1 MSFNLVTA
9 AWIARIFILYTLMVV
24 VLPYI
29 VMRKFLRG
37 RSLAQK
43 FVFCVVAGNFFYIM
57 IVLIWGLFHI
67 TNRYVLIG
75 TTLVIPAVMLAR
87 NGRQIWERYLKQAW
101 IHISRFIRRENS
113 FRYTRRIFCRWLW
126 KTFRKLLGKVGN
138 ILRRNLLEL
147 LLFAGC
153 SAFVVW
159 YFTSMDC
166 FGPKM
171 SDIVVHIYWIN
182 GVDDG
187 VLFREGIYPF
197 GMHALL
203 YYIHAVFNI
212 PTVRVVLLFGTVQ
225 AFYIFTM
232 FLVFLKELCRYRYT
246 PYLSYFAF
254 AVGNFL
260 VTTRYTRYYS
270 ALPQEFGMIFLLP
283 CGIAL
288 IRFFR
293 AVREEN
299 AEYRRMQEQ
308 HLLYTRIDGKHRWR
322 ESTIQLWVLIISFGL
337 TLSAH
342 FYDTIIA
349 GLLVIAAAVAC
360 IRYIFNWKTFR
371 RLVCAAVIALV
382 IPVLPM
388 AAAFAGGTPLQGSL
402 FWGLSVMGIERP
414 GHETDADT
422 EETDSL
428 ENGMTEAEDGTA
440 AGGMTGAED
449 GAVAGR
455 MTGAEEGTAAG
466 GLSGAEYGSTKAV
479 VQESVPLTERLA
491 GYAERVKTAVV
502 ETMNY
507 YIFPSEEIFHAWLWC
522 MAAVIVLIPVMW
534 VLREWEY
541 SRYLIM
547 LTVYSGLMILLSTS
561 EWLGLP
567 VLIDQDRSTIFF
579 SYTILAALSLAADG
593 ILVVF
598 GRIIRVK
605 RLWQA
610 VSFVMTGAVIFL
622 TVSMGDVRAKDAEFP
637 MLESNGAALCVFDIM
652 EKYPD
657 EKWTIISCNEER
669 NMISPVAWHYETIDF
684 LQGME
689 NYRKEDEIYI
699 PTQYVF
705 FFIEKKSLNY
715 GEEEFTD
722 VDTEVSEEWASR
734 SLPVKSGLSQYTG
747 TNRIIV
753 NSRMYYWAQEYRKRF
768 PNELKV
774 YYEDDD
780 FICYFIEQNEYY
792 LNNFAIDYG
801 YNSGSG
807 SSPGSGNSAENTDT
821 AAEVGQNG

>member
-113 FRYTRRIFCRWLW
+113 FRYTRRIFCRWMW
-126 KTFRKLLGKVGN
+126 KTVRKLLGKAGN
-138 ILRRNLLEL
+138 FLKRNLFEL
-147 LLFAGC
+147 ILFTGC
-153 SAFVVW
+153 SAFVLWFFGV
-159 YFTSMDC
+159 TDH
-166 FGPKM
+166 FGPRA
-171 SDIVVHIYWIN
+171 SDLVVHMYWIN

-203 YYIHAVFNI
+203 YYMHAVFDI
-212 PTVRVVLLFGTVQ
+212 PTVRLVLLFGTVQ
-225 AFYIFTM
+225 TFYIFTM
-232 FLVFLKELCRYRYT
+232 LLVFLKELCRYRYT
-246 PYLSYFAF
+246 PYLSYFVF
-254 AVGNFL
+254 AVGNYL
-260 VTTRYTRYYS
+260 ISTRYTRYYS

-299 AEYRRMQEQ
+299 AEYKRMQEQ

-322 ESTIQLWVLIISFGL
+322 ESTVQLWVLIISFGL

-349 GLLVIAAAVAC
+349 GLLVIAAAVAY

-382 IPVLPM
+382 IPILPM

-402 FWGLSVMGIERP
+402 FWALSVMGIERP
-414 GHETDADT
+414 GHETNTDA
-422 EETDSL
+422 EETEIP
-428 ENGMTEAEDGTA
+428 ENGNSDEEESSAESGSSGTESGNADQEEGGASSGTA
-440 AGGMTGAED
+440 SSAE
-449 GAVAGR
+449 GEVP
-455 MTGAEEGTAAG
+455 AEE
-466 GLSGAEYGSTKAV
+466 S
-479 VQESVPLTERLA
+479 VQVSLTERLA
-491 GYAERVKTAVV
+491 AYAEQVKNAAVG
-502 ETMNY
+502 TLKS
-507 YIFPSEEIFHAWLWC
+507 YIFPSEEIFQAWIWC

-534 VLREWEY
+534 ILREWEY

-547 LTVYSGLMILLSTS
+547 MTVYSGLMTLLSIS
-561 EWLGLP
+561 GRIGLP
-567 VLIDQDRSTIFF
+567 SLIDAERSTIFF
-579 SYTILAALSLAADG
+579 SYTIFAALSLAADG

-598 GRIIRVK
+598 GRIIKVK

-610 VSFVMTGAVIFL
+610 VSFMMTGAFIFL
-622 TVSMGDVRAKDAEFP
+622 AVSMGDVRAKNTGSSL
-637 MLESNGAALCVFDIM
+637 LERDGAALCVFDIM

-684 LQGME
+684 LRSME
-689 NYRKEDEIYI
+689 NYSDDDEMYI

-705 FFIEKKSLNY
+705 FFIEKRSLNY
-715 GEEEFTD
+715 AEAEFTD
-722 VDTEVSEEWASR
+722 VDADVSEEWASER
-734 SLPVKSGLSQYTG
+734 LPAKSGLAQYSG

-753 NSRMYYWAQEYRKRF
+753 NSRMYYWAQEYQKRF

-807 SSPGSGNSAENTDT
+807 SSTGGGGSAGNTDT
-821 AAEVGQNG
+821 ATEVSRND